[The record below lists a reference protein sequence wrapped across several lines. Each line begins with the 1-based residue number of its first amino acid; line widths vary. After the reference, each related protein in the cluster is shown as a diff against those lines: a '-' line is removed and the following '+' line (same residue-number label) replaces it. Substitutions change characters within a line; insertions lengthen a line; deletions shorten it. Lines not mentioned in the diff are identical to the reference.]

1 MSDGENRR
9 SLTGWLARLGASLR
23 GTLDYAE
30 LGHAADS
37 AVHLSRALPLFFD
50 VMRTRP
56 APVLVDLG
64 PVVGENVTLL
74 GDLLGCKVHIENVFG
89 DLDRLTN
96 EGQPAEV
103 CADLPARFSHPDNS
117 IDGVLCWDVLDYL
130 SPAAAAALVTEV
142 ARMLKP
148 GGVGMAIFSTVRSD
162 AQPYR
167 KYVMVDE
174 HHLRHRSYPAAQ
186 GPNRLWSSRD
196 VQLLLANLEV
206 DESFLLTHRQRETLF
221 HKPTHTDGS
230 R

>member
-1 MSDGENRR
+1 MKKL
-9 SLTGWLARLGASLR
+9 LTILTFVCFAGQAWYLIARPADEKLPKTYRIARFQSLR
-23 GTLDYAE
+23 MLDFVAQTPAKFDLDEYFGNAWGVFRGKE
-30 LGHAADS
+30 S
-37 AVHLSRALPLFFD
+37 FD
-50 VMRTRP
+50 VAIEFTR
-56 APVLVDLG
+56 D
-64 PVVGENVTLL
+64 
-74 GDLLGCKVHIENVFG
+74 
-89 DLDRLTN
+89 
-96 EGQPAEV
+96 
-103 CADLPARFSHPDNS
+103 
-117 IDGVLCWDVLDYL
+117 
-130 SPAAAAALVTEV
+130 AAALVTEV